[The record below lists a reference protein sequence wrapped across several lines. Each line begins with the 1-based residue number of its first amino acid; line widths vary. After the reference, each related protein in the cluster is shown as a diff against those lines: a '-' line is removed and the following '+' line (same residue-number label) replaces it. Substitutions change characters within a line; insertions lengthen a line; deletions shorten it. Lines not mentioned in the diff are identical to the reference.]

1 MLTLTTSI
9 FIKVHTFS
17 LPNHNKTNLGNP
29 NLTKPYPAKP
39 CSIITKLYW
48 NKLFWIPTPAKL
60 LTIPSCE
67 PLVVIILCGPPV
79 LAWPVLPE
87 NWANIYQTLQC
98 LADSFLVS
106 CTTPPSHT
114 SVDNLWH
121 PWWRGSSYN
130 TRPASRNMFRQC
142 GSESHT
148 YPTPFAYCLVVFA

>member
-48 NKLFWIPTPAKL
+48 NKLFWIPTPAKW

-106 CTTPPSHT
+106 CTTPTAHT

-121 PWWRGSSYN
+121 TWWRGSSYN
-130 TRPASRNMFRQC
+130 ARPASRNMFRQC